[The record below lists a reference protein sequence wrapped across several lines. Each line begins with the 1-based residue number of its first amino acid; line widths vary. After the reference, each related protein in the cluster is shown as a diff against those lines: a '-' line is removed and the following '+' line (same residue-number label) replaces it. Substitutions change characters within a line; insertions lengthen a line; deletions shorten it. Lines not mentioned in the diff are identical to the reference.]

1 VQELKGVFES
11 IDQMIKSCDID
22 FTELN
27 SKEINETLFANYPEQ
42 RLVNSFL
49 FNFQKIQ
56 DRIGAKLFKRVLY
69 ILKETDDFS
78 LPMVDVLH
86 ILEKLDIL
94 ENMDDWERLR
104 ELRNAL
110 SHEYPLDIQE
120 RVENIGLALTGY
132 EKLRKIY
139 FRLKQYCLAKGLA

>member
-1 VQELKGVFES
+1 
-11 IDQMIKSCDID
+11 
-22 FTELN
+22 
-27 SKEINETLFANYPEQ
+27 
-42 RLVNSFL
+42 
-49 FNFQKIQ
+49 
-56 DRIGAKLFKRVLY
+56 
-69 ILKETDDFS
+69 
-78 LPMVDVLH
+78 MVDVLH

>member
-11 IDQMIKSCDID
+11 IDQMIRSCDID
-22 FTELN
+22 FSEL
-27 SKEINETLFANYPEQ
+27 SGREINETLFANYTEQ

-56 DRIGAKLFKRVLY
+56 DRIGAKLFKRVLF

-86 ILEKLDIL
+86 LLEKLDIL

-120 RVENIGLALTGY
+120 RVENIGLALQGY
-132 EKLRKIY
+132 GLLKGIY
-139 FRLKQYCLAKGLA
+139 FRLKEYCSVRGLV